1 MKNKDIKKKGEKCK
15 VCNSDIVYGLHTTNE
30 SFVGDWEKE
39 FDKKF
44 IPDKITWSLEEDKQI
59 KSFIKSA
66 LKEQIEEIKK
76 NFCCDEDCVWTG
88 KKIMEILK
96 EDKI

>member
-1 MKNKDIKKKGEKCK
+1 MVKDIKKKGEKCK

-66 LKEQIEEIKK
+66 IKEAEFNGYIRGREEGINLYNKIKGKRLK
-76 NFCCDEDCVWTG
+76 V
-88 KKIMEILK
+88 L
-96 EDKI
+96 